1 MPCNDTTSSITV
13 EINKDDELVD
23 YQYEKISCGK
33 AIGERGDYLNFCL
46 GKKIEQIAD
55 IPFQEALK
63 KCNIENSEDEFLLYL
78 EWKALR
84 ELLRQYLGME
94 RDSDS
99 DRYKIAEITAD
110 EDRTS
115 VEMIIR
121 PPDEM
126 PPIISCGEMKH

>member
-13 EINKDDELVD
+13 EINKNDELVD
-23 YQYEKISCGK
+23 YEYEKIRCGK
-33 AIGERGDYLNFCL
+33 TIGEKGDYLTFCL
-46 GKKIEQIAD
+46 GKKIELIAEM
-55 IPFQEALK
+55 PFQEALE
-63 KCNIENSEDEFLLYL
+63 KCNTENSEEEFLLYL

-94 RDSDS
+94 RDADS

-110 EDRTS
+110 GDCTS

-121 PPDEM
+121 PPEEM
-126 PPIISCGEMKH
+126 PPIISCGEMEH